1 MKTIPPTVPS
11 ALILGIWAAE
21 NRTAIVGALRDE
33 CGNLVPDVLTAT
45 GERWT
50 TVVQALDCAA
60 MLDVAHVLILSNDV
74 GLVRA
79 LSPPFEG
86 PAPTC
91 TERVWFSRHDWAD
104 IPSGGDPL
112 HWQALRTLGGR
123 WGGRFRAMQVDDL
136 PKARE
141 LWQQSHRKSTT
152 Q

>member
-1 MKTIPPTVPS
+1 MISPTAPD
-11 ALILGIWAAE
+11 ALILGIWEAE
-21 NRTAIVGALRDE
+21 NRVAIVGALRDE
-33 CGNLVPDVLTAT
+33 CGNMLHDVLHVA
-45 GERWT
+45 GQRWT
-50 TVVQALDCAA
+50 TVVQALECAA
-60 MLDVAHVLILSNDV
+60 LLDVGGVVILSNSA

-104 IPSGGDPL
+104 IPSGGDPQ
-112 HWQALRTLGGR
+112 HWQALRLLGGK